1 MKKYITKL
9 FLLGSL
15 LFLGTSCEN
24 DAELTTLKT
33 VTFPSNLEATA
44 TNLVLTEATEDEP
57 VELFSWPAVTFPVG
71 TPVTYSLQFDL
82 ITDITGPTAWQK
94 AKIVVVGEDV
104 LSKALLGKE
113 INKIALDLGLTPDLP
128 GKLIVRVEARLD
140 HKIYSENLTLT
151 VTPYLNVYVF
161 GELYMPGS
169 YQGFDIATAAT
180 LPEIEKGIYQ
190 GYMTVPTG
198 AGLGFKLNKE
208 RNWEF
213 FYGAGDTNSDLKRPS
228 DVDFVLPGEGSY
240 LIKVNTN
247 TLKWTA
253 TPYSWGIVGPASATV
268 EQTAGDANYG
278 WNHSVPMSYDHTTKT
293 WKITTNLLSGAL
305 KFRLN
310 DNWTV
315 NYGPADAATNTIN
328 LDNGGAYN
336 IGEAGT
342 YEVTFKIE
350 ETDPATKGYPAT
362 ATCTIVKK

>member
-169 YQGFDIATAAT
+169 YQGWNIETAAA

-190 GYMTVPTG
+190 GYMSVLPG

-253 TPYSWGIVGPASATV
+253 TPYSWGIVGDA
-268 EQTAGDANYG
+268 TAGSWDN
-278 WNHSVPMSYDHTTKT
+278 STPMSYDHVTKT
-293 WKITTNLLSGAL
+293 WKITATLVSGNV

-310 DNWTV
+310 NAWTI
-315 NYGPADAATNTIN
+315 NYGHKNVTDGLVY
-328 LDNGGAYN
+328 LDDPGAYYV
-336 IGEAGT
+336 GEAGT
-342 YEVTFKIE
+342 YEITFKIDE
-350 ETDPATKGYPAT
+350 VDPATNGYPPT
-362 ATCTIVKK
+362 ATYTITKI